1 MLFIVFSPLIME
13 YIQIGFTK
21 KTHGVSGEL
30 KIAIDEVFE
39 DLFLSAER
47 VFIEVKGNKMP
58 FFIENIRG
66 GGELI
71 VHFED
76 ITNKDQAL
84 LIQSKGVFL
93 PSSEVPASL
102 EIADDSLEYSH
113 LEGFSM
119 IDKDAGI
126 VGTIEEV
133 LDMPQQEMALIVFKN
148 REILIPLN
156 DALILKIDKKQKT
169 VHVELPDGL
178 LDL

>member
-1 MLFIVFSPLIME
+1 ME

-21 KTHGVSGEL
+21 KTHVVTGEL

-58 FFIENIRG
+58 FFIQNIRG

-76 ITNKDQAL
+76 VDNKDQAL

-102 EIADDSLEYSH
+102 TIDDDSLEYSH
-113 LEGFSM
+113 IEGYTM
-119 IDKDAGI
+119 TDKNAGI
-126 VGTIEEV
+126 IGVIEEV
-133 LDMPQQEMALIVFKN
+133 LDMPQQEMALIKFKN
-148 REILIPLN
+148 RDILIPLN
-156 DALILKIDKKQKT
+156 DALILKIEKKQKT

>member
-1 MLFIVFSPLIME
+1 ME

-76 ITNKDQAL
+76 VTNKDQAL

-102 EIADDSLEYSH
+102 EIEDDSLEYSH

-119 IDKDAGI
+119 IDKEAGV

-133 LDMPQQEMALIVFKN
+133 LDMPQQEMALIVFKH

>member
-1 MLFIVFSPLIME
+1 LLFIVFSPLIME

-113 LEGFSM
+113 LEGFSI
-119 IDKDAGI
+119 IDKEAGV